1 MMNNGPMSGKMVGLT
16 HREDGSLIIKSPKLL
31 KVSIGWPKGPAL
43 NVWTQRMP
51 DNSVVWK
58 LMLGYKSD
66 EAKTATFKTRAEA
79 EAKFREAYPKAPVCP
94 YPRKIAYFT
103 FTKPSIIDGKEQYV
117 PDFDAIEAHGPTPTE
132 IDVILLSD
140 TPLDGAY
147 QMWSSSEL
155 QCKGDGVNALRVVT
169 LATAEEKPLVLPGEK
184 YFPIHEGC
192 WTCGCRYAQ
201 PGTKNGK
208 ETPSPCKP
216 GGELSFQLA
225 CNLRVGGT
233 AFFHTTG
240 LRSISSI
247 FSSLFQISTLTG
259 GRLMGIPLKMVLRP
273 FRTNHNG
280 QAATHYAVS
289 LEFRAPD
296 VDTMKKKLLDTV
308 FEYRKL
314 AGVTPALASQ
324 EIRLI
329 DAPETDGEED
339 DDVPEGGVETVTVP
353 VASAMSAEAMAG
365 EFYPEQDGVPDP
377 EPPIPAAAAT
387 QAKTA
392 TLAERLT
399 KAKTNKP
406 AAETPASMAPAATP
420 AATVDPSKGDL
431 F

>member
-1 MMNNGPMSGKMVGLT
+1 M
-16 HREDGSLIIKSPKLL
+16 
-31 KVSIGWPKGPAL
+31 
-43 NVWTQRMP
+43 
-51 DNSVVWK
+51 
-58 LMLGYKSD
+58 
-66 EAKTATFKTRAEA
+66 
-79 EAKFREAYPKAPVCP
+79 
-94 YPRKIAYFT
+94 
-103 FTKPSIIDGKEQYV
+103 
-117 PDFDAIEAHGPTPTE
+117 
-132 IDVILLSD
+132 
-140 TPLDGAY
+140 
-147 QMWSSSEL
+147 
-155 QCKGDGVNALRVVT
+155 
-169 LATAEEKPLVLPGEK
+169 LPGEK
-184 YFPIHEGC
+184 YFPIHDGC

-273 FRTNHNG
+273 FRTNHAG
-280 QAATHYAVS
+280 QPATHYAVS

-339 DDVPEGGVETVTVP
+339 DDAPEGGVETVAAP
-353 VASAMSAEAMAG
+353 VASTPVPSAMSAEAMAG
-365 EFYPEQDGVPDP
+365 EFYPEQDGAPDP
-377 EPPIPAAAAT
+377 EPPIPAAVAT

-399 KAKTNKP
+399 KAKTKP
-406 AAETPASMAPAATP
+406 APETVANTVPTAATT
-420 AATVDPSKGDL
+420 ATTATPTPGTTDKDL